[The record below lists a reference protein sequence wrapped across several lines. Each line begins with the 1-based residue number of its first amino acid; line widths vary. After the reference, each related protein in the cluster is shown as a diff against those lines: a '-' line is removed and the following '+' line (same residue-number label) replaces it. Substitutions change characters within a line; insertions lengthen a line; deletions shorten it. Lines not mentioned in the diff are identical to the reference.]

1 MTVYLY
7 VVVPLL
13 TEAATGSNP
22 VLLNPLV
29 GKGHVGNQEISRST
43 PSKDLTITLNERDK
57 VLFTLMNRGN
67 VVFVSSEGVAVSLV
81 CCKYK

>member
-1 MTVYLY
+1 M
-7 VVVPLL
+7 
-13 TEAATGSNP
+13 
-22 VLLNPLV
+22 
-29 GKGHVGNQEISRST
+29 GNQEISRST